1 MNDSY
6 MVVCSDC
13 FSGGEEY
20 TIGFLTPRKCE
31 KCGSVSES
39 VHAEPIPHQPPVNP
53 DRPQQLPSDGRSE
66 RIRERE

>member
-1 MNDSY
+1 MNNSY

-31 KCGSVSES
+31 KCGNVSDS
-39 VHAEPIPHQPPVNP
+39 LHAEPRRHTYQVKKYPHNLHP
-53 DRPQQLPSDGRSE
+53 DSNLLS
-66 RIRERE
+66 